1 VRQKFFLSASG
12 SGLLGGR
19 LVVAPRRTAW
29 QGKIAQAAAPEA
41 KTLVELEKLEEADTA
56 AAGHAAHDGSV
67 GASRQ
72 MEDGSCFGPLVL
84 MISAMFQIFTTFPA
98 LSGL

>member
-1 VRQKFFLSASG
+1 
-12 SGLLGGR
+12 
-19 LVVAPRRTAW
+19 
-29 QGKIAQAAAPEA
+29 
-41 KTLVELEKLEEADTA
+41 LEKLEEADTA